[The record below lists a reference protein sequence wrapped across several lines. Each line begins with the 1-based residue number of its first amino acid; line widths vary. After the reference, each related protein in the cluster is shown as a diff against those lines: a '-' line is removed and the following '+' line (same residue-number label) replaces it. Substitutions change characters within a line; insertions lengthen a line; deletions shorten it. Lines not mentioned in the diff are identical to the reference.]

1 MASHAQISWHC
12 RYCQRRTLHSK
23 ERFGCGMGLLLTLL
37 TTGLFLPIWLLI
49 DVLGVLRP
57 YKCQTCGR
65 SKW

>member
-1 MASHAQISWHC
+1 
-12 RYCQRRTLHSK
+12 
-23 ERFGCGMGLLLTLL
+23 MGLLLTLL
-37 TTGLFLPIWLLI
+37 TAGLFLPIWLLI